1 MPTIV
6 IEDFTD
12 RSNSHLSEILVGTE
26 IMDRKVTMDIK
37 QKAASKVQAHY
48 KGYSNR
54 KRARS
59 SNQVL
64 GNDLNDPR
72 FILFKKKVTVL
83 QAAIR
88 SVLLKIK
95 EDTFD
100 DGFCTPPSFTP
111 PLLEFEKPTM
121 RRVSSSYPN
130 RLFNKRQMNVP
141 QNIQIDEYIT
151 LLQSACRGLVTRATS
166 LLCSEKGTFDISS
179 SGDDIFG
186 GNLKDNAR
194 NDIQVKSRTFVLN
207 DEKEQTAV
215 YTGQTCDLL
224 TVNHSTGTEN
234 GSQNFKVKVV
244 EDNKTR
250 SVKIVQRS
258 VVFTAHEGVLR
269 SLRVQALDTQSGSE
283 RKPRPKSSELKRSLP
298 ILPTPFVFRSKT
310 EIFDK
315 AETKKKPISK
325 EMLGFSFSKQ
335 TMQSNTKH

>member
-1 MPTIV
+1 M
-6 IEDFTD
+6 
-12 RSNSHLSEILVGTE
+12 
-26 IMDRKVTMDIK
+26 
-37 QKAASKVQAHY
+37 
-48 KGYSNR
+48 
-54 KRARS
+54 
-59 SNQVL
+59 
-64 GNDLNDPR
+64 
-72 FILFKKKVTVL
+72 
-83 QAAIR
+83 
-88 SVLLKIK
+88 
-95 EDTFD
+95 
-100 DGFCTPPSFTP
+100 
-111 PLLEFEKPTM
+111 
-121 RRVSSSYPN
+121 
-130 RLFNKRQMNVP
+130 
-141 QNIQIDEYIT
+141 
-151 LLQSACRGLVTRATS
+151 
-166 LLCSEKGTFDISS
+166 
-179 SGDDIFG
+179 
-186 GNLKDNAR
+186 
-194 NDIQVKSRTFVLN
+194 KSRTFVLN

-250 SVKIVQRS
+250 SVKIVQRT

-315 AETKKKPISK
+315 DETKKKPISK